1 MTKSSI
7 LSLAAALVAA
17 SISFAPAAQAN
28 GMRLNFGGPI
38 GSFVAHPTP
47 GYGGSSSYGSKAK
60 CAKKAPSQQVA
71 RHSVE
76 KTERT
81 KVAKKVERDEPRVAK
96 VHAKPARTQVAS
108 IERTEK
114 KAKVEADTTPVTTA
128 TETTTTS
135 NASQSLAAGALPA
148 AETIAA
154 EPAPEAVVAETQ
166 DTIEPVQ
173 TETVKTASIET
184 TAAAKECKKFIPAVG
199 VTVTVGCDK

>member
-38 GSFVAHPTP
+38 GSFVARPTP

-81 KVAKKVERDEPRVAK
+81 KVAK
-96 VHAKPARTQVAS
+96 VHSKPARTQVAS